1 MLRKKGFGKQERVN
15 VIPILDAVFIFI
27 FFLLMSAQFID
38 LYEINTKKP
47 IIEEVSSN
55 TSAGDIKSK
64 NFRVHI
70 FEEEIRVTEGMKEK
84 LVSKFKWEDGSFSE
98 FRAFLIKLKKDNLKE
113 NSIIVKPHKNVDF
126 KRVIK
131 VVDAAQQYVTLPGSK
146 KEKIFRSVAFESME

>member
-1 MLRKKGFGKQERVN
+1 MLRNKKFSKQEKVN

-55 TSAGDIKSK
+55 ESAGNIKSK

-70 FEEEIRVTEGMKEK
+70 YEEEIRVTEGMKET
-84 LVSKFKWEDGSFSE
+84 LISKFKWEDASFAE
-98 FRAFLIKLKKDNLKE
+98 FRALLIKLKKDNAKE
-113 NSIIVKPHKNVDF
+113 SSIIVKPHKDVDF
-126 KRVIK
+126 KSVIK
-131 VVDAAQQYVTLPGSK
+131 VVDAAQQYVILEGAK

>member
-1 MLRKKGFGKQERVN
+1 MLRKKKFGEQGRVN

-55 TSAGDIKSK
+55 ESAGDIKSK

-70 FEEEIRVTEGMKEK
+70 YKEEIRVTEGMKET
-84 LVSKFKWEDGSFSE
+84 LVSKFKWEDASFDE
-98 FRAFLIKLKKDNLKE
+98 FRKFLIKLKKDNLKE
-113 NSIIVKPHKNVDF
+113 NSIILKPHKDVDF
-126 KRVIK
+126 KRVIR
-131 VVDAAQQYVTLPGSK
+131 VVDAAQQYVVFTGSK